1 MRGHS
6 HSEVSLGNFFTAVK
20 RGMQA
25 MGEAPTGEPFTV
37 AGKRV
42 ICPHCSRDRF
52 VEGRAQLHTAGMTF
66 LNLDWANRSAATLT
80 CTSCGRIEWFLADPE
95 EAR

>member
-1 MRGHS
+1 M
-6 HSEVSLGNFFTAVK
+6 EEAVGNFFTAVK
-20 RGMQA
+20 RGIQA
-25 MGEAPTGEPFTV
+25 MGDTPTGEPFTV

-42 ICPHCSRDRF
+42 VCPHCSGDHF
-52 VEGRAQLHTAGMTF
+52 IEGRAQLNTAGMTF

-95 EAR
+95 EDR